1 MNEQIILLN
10 DSMPAG
16 FFRCCADKDRSLDMV
31 NHELL
36 SLFGCADTKELEE
49 LTGGT
54 LKGMVDARDYTRV
67 LDEVLEQF
75 RLGQEIIKAQF
86 RIRSKDGGIC
96 WVDCRGRVVEDER
109 GSKWVHAV
117 MIDDTE
123 AQNQKQ
129 EYWEKSMRDSLTGL
143 FNRDAAVQSVN
154 RYMQD
159 GSRAPDVTLM
169 VIDLDNFKEIN
180 DTKGHL
186 F

>member
-31 NHELL
+31 NHDLL

-75 RLGQEIIKAQF
+75 RLGRKSL
-86 RIRSKDGGIC
+86 RPSS
-96 WVDCRGRVVEDER
+96 
-109 GSKWVHAV
+109 GSALR
-117 MIDDTE
+117 TE
-123 AQNQKQ
+123 VSVG
-129 EYWEKSMRDSLTGL
+129 WT
-143 FNRDAAVQSVN
+143 AAAALW
-154 RYMQD
+154 R
-159 GSRAPDVTLM
+159 
-169 VIDLDNFKEIN
+169 
-180 DTKGHL
+180 TKGAANGSMP
-186 F
+186 